1 MPNFVLDTGIVLGYL
16 LESHYA
22 EEIESTV
29 KPFEA
34 PNTAIICIVTKG
46 EILSIAK
53 QRHWG
58 EGKIRR
64 LEELLA
70 RIPSVDISND
80 SVIDAYAEI
89 DAYSQGKLTTRPLP
103 DGMTSRNMGCK
114 NDLWIAAV
122 THVTRAT
129 LLTTDADFDHLNGVY
144 FPVRRYN
151 PNRK

>member
-16 LESHYA
+16 LKAKYA
-22 EEIESTV
+22 EEIENNI
-29 KPFEA
+29 KPFKS

-46 EILSIAK
+46 EILSISK

-58 EGKIRR
+58 EVKTHE
-64 LEELLA
+64 LEGLLA
-70 RIPSVDISND
+70 RLPSVDISD
-80 SVIDAYAEI
+80 GRIIDAYAEI
-89 DAYSQGKLTTRPLP
+89 DAYSQGKLKGSPLP

-122 THVTRAT
+122 TFVTKAT
-129 LLTTDADFDHLNGVY
+129 LLTTDADFDHLDGVY

-151 PNRK
+151 PNMK